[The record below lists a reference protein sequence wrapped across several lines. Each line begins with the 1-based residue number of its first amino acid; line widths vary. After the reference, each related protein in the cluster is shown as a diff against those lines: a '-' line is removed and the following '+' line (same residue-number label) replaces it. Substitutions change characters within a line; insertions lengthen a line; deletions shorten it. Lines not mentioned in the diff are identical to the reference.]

1 MSTPFKMKKFS
12 GFGNSSPLHNSEK
25 YVEKQLKKAKRLTK
39 KAEEQ
44 EKKAEETRTYTKEKY
59 GEESI
64 KKSCRWK

>member
-44 EKKAEETRTYTKEKY
+44 EKKAEETRKH
-59 GEESI
+59 
-64 KKSCRWK
+64 